1 MRHYIPNA
9 YMNCFFCLLQELCGK
24 GSILFLAQSILKLN
38 MKSSIP
44 TKIVAAISRL
54 KAKILSIVSILDAI
68 SYLFKFNLLQECTY

>member
-1 MRHYIPNA
+1 
-9 YMNCFFCLLQELCGK
+9 MNCFFCLLQELCGK

-54 KAKILSIVSILDAI
+54 KAKILSIVSILENAI